1 LAAALLRVINRTNA
15 ERERAWAARHRPG
28 PIPKSIRQK
37 LEREDKPLMIR
48 LLEAG
53 YPYSEMDHHESD
65 LYVYVTPVST
75 RVIEQWCREHRFD
88 RTWHCPT
95 FYDQLTGRLMYDC
108 AFQYFEEVS
117 DRVLQSR

>member
-1 LAAALLRVINRTNA
+1 MTLQAKEFDLLVEIYKHLSSDGQRPELAAALLRVINRTNA

-53 YPYSEMDHHESD
+53 YDGD
-65 LYVYVTPVST
+65 
-75 RVIEQWCREHRFD
+75 
-88 RTWHCPT
+88 CPA
-95 FYDQLTGRLMYDC
+95 LPGGMG
-108 AFQYFEEVS
+108 
-117 DRVLQSR
+117 

>member
-1 LAAALLRVINRTNA
+1 MTLQAKEFDLLVEIYKHLSSDGQRPELAAALLRVINRTNA

-53 YPYSEMDHHESD
+53 YPHSEMDHHESD

-75 RVIEQWCREHRFD
+75 RVI
-88 RTWHCPT
+88 
-95 FYDQLTGRLMYDC
+95 
-108 AFQYFEEVS
+108 
-117 DRVLQSR
+117 

>member
-1 LAAALLRVINRTNA
+1 MLRVINRTNA

-53 YPYSEMDHHESD
+53 YKLVDVDGNIFIWYASRPCSATGGETIKATVKDHGERNG
-65 LYVYVTPVST
+65 VKQTIVTRCS
-75 RVIEQWCREHRFD
+75 I
-88 RTWHCPT
+88 
-95 FYDQLTGRLMYDC
+95 
-108 AFQYFEEVS
+108 AA
-117 DRVLQSR
+117 